1 MDIQKLKAFVELTE
15 TNSYTETAEHLFS
28 TQATISKQI
37 MSLEKELGIKLFSRE
52 HRTIEITDE
61 GQLVLEYAKQIVA
74 LKDEMYEKISE
85 NKREHS
91 LDLVIK
97 TIPSISNYHA
107 LELISEFHQA
117 HPEITLHLSEAESYE
132 LIPALQNGIA
142 DAVFMRIFDMDE
154 SEFEVASGEE
164 DKFVVV
170 VPKQHRLAGQTAV
183 TMQDLKAE
191 NFLMLGKE
199 TNLYDPV
206 MKLINQAEFTPEV
219 IYEGRRIDLVLELV
233 NKGMGISIVMDKTVN
248 LKEYPQVVKIPL
260 IPEVTSRLAFVRRK
274 NDHSVAS
281 EQIGQFFQTH
291 AKFN

>member
-85 NKREHS
+85 HKREHS

-117 HPEITLHLSEAESYE
+117 HPEITLHLSEAGVS
-132 LIPALQNGIA
+132 NGCK
-142 DAVFMRIFDMDE
+142 M
-154 SEFEVASGEE
+154 
-164 DKFVVV
+164 
-170 VPKQHRLAGQTAV
+170 L
-183 TMQDLKAE
+183 E
-191 NFLMLGKE
+191 N
-199 TNLYDPV
+199 TD
-206 MKLINQAEFTPEV
+206 
-219 IYEGRRIDLVLELV
+219 
-233 NKGMGISIVMDKTVN
+233 
-248 LKEYPQVVKIPL
+248 
-260 IPEVTSRLAFVRRK
+260 
-274 NDHSVAS
+274 
-281 EQIGQFFQTH
+281 
-291 AKFN
+291 